1 MEGLLRGFVIVAY
14 QLLSKI
20 AIPVLLFMI
29 LLFKNSNIPDTSI
42 RYNYLPAN
50 YEENEMFCLK

>member
-1 MEGLLRGFVIVAY
+1 
-14 QLLSKI
+14 
-20 AIPVLLFMI
+20 MI

-50 YEENEMFCLK
+50 YEENEMFCLKSDINIMDYLFKE